1 MKFVFFV
8 FFGNVNLF
16 QKIKMIR
23 CEMNQ
28 SKVPDTRSSDTGRSI
43 ADRNRRK
50 FDSILDGGISWK
62 IGRRCCHRCC
72 CFGPG
77 TEGSTDGLAFAR
89 WRRPG
94 RRPSSCTLRAS
105 IAPPRCGTGTWRTG
119 SRAMSTRHR
128 SRAILLFGCCSL
140 SFNQQWIDHVYFVI
154 EFIMADKWGGRW
166 WKGFYRESSWGCWT
180 DSGTRNRPAC
190 WRSGYRRD
198 TFPILRHIR
207 PHLHIQQG
215 GEGRRG
221 SISVHA
227 HITLLISSLVSLLV
241 SWFSATV

>member
-1 MKFVFFV
+1 
-8 FFGNVNLF
+8 
-16 QKIKMIR
+16 
-23 CEMNQ
+23 MNQ

-154 EFIMADKWGGRW
+154 EFIMADKWGGGGGGR
-166 WKGFYRESSWGCWT
+166 GFTERAVGVVGRTAALVTARRVDAVATGVTRSRSF
-180 DSGTRNRPAC
+180 GTFVHICIFNR
-190 WRSGYRRD
+190 G
-198 TFPILRHIR
+198 
-207 PHLHIQQG
+207 G